1 MQVGGP
7 WAAVWQLNFLFYFE
21 RVLFVSTRHPHTDA
35 NSSLRFVSIEILSC
49 KSLSNFFFFIY
60 SVLLM
65 SFQAED
71 SRK

>member
-1 MQVGGP
+1 MRRLQTSLS
-7 WAAVWQLNFLFYFE
+7 AF
-21 RVLFVSTRHPHTDA
+21 
-35 NSSLRFVSIEILSC
+35 SSLRHPRADARSPPPLVSIEILSC
-49 KSLSNFFFFIY
+49 KSLSNFFFIY